1 MNHSLTKLKAELFA
15 QEKKIQRFFVFLA
28 FNDDFKHNEISD
40 DNSVYCAHNSIKWV
54 ILLL

>member
-1 MNHSLTKLKAELFA
+1 
-15 QEKKIQRFFVFLA
+15 LA